1 MGRLNAYYESTI
13 VEFLERSQEAIL
25 GTIMG
30 NDISAETRNLQRNTW
45 KEEIGILKRELLD
58 FDESN
63 GRILF
68 EYTIPRMGKRVD
80 AIVLYQNIVFVL
92 EFKCGS
98 EHYYRADYDQV
109 YDYALDLKN
118 FHEESRHRFI
128 VPILIATEAP
138 HVANEIALKDQ
149 VMRPLKCNDSE
160 LGALIRSVAKGYP
173 QKPFSYDNWID
184 SPYRPTPTIV
194 EAAQALYMNHD
205 VKEITRN
212 DAGAKNITV
221 TTDAVNQII
230 DKSKVEGR
238 KSICFVTGVP
248 GAGKTL
254 VGLNLSTQ
262 RANAKKDEHAVFLS
276 GNYPLVKV
284 LQEALVEN
292 KVNQMERRGLKAK
305 KDDERRAVK
314 AFIQI
319 IHKYRDSFV
328 NNDHVPPEH
337 VVIYDEAQRSWNA
350 EQIIKFMKNKKGIH
364 DFQYSE
370 PEFLISTMDRHSDWA
385 VVVCLIG
392 GGQEIYTGEG
402 GLPEWFH
409 ALKHRFKDWDIYI
422 SDHLKEEYVMD
433 STWEEMIGDLDTIT
447 VEDLHLSVSL
457 RSFRTPDLADFV
469 KAALDIDCE
478 QAKSCYAK
486 IREKYPIRITRNLDR
501 AKTWVREKARGTQR
515 YGLLATSGALR
526 LKPEGIFVKNKIN
539 EAHWFL
545 KGKDDVRS
553 CYAMEDVATEFDV
566 QGLELDYTIVA
577 WDADLRMSHGKW
589 AYKKFK
595 GTEWNNVKKREDQ
608 IYLKNAYR
616 VLLTR
621 ARQGMVLYI
630 PLGSDED
637 ETRKPIFYDETY
649 RFLTS
654 LGIEEI

>member
-13 VEFLERSQEAIL
+13 FEFLERSQEAIL
-25 GTIMG
+25 GAIMG

-45 KEEIGILKRELLD
+45 KEEIAILKRELLD
-58 FDESN
+58 FEDPN

-80 AIVLYQNIVFVL
+80 AIVLYRNIVFVL

-173 QKPFSYDNWID
+173 QKSFSYDNWID

-221 TTDAVNQII
+221 TTDAVNKII

-262 RANAKKDEHAVFLS
+262 RANAKKGEHAVFLS

-292 KVNQMERRGLKAK
+292 KVNQMKSRGLKAT

-350 EQIIKFMKNKKGIH
+350 EQIEKFMKNRKGIN
-364 DFQYSE
+364 DFQHSE

-409 ALKHRFKDWDIYI
+409 ALRHRFKDWDIYI
-422 SDHLKEEYVMD
+422 SDHLKEEYVMG
-433 STWEEMIGDLDTIT
+433 STWEEMIGDLDTTT
-447 VEDLHLSVSL
+447 VDDLHLSVSL

-469 KAALDIDCE
+469 KAMLDIDCE
-478 QAKSCYAK
+478 QAKSCHAK
-486 IREKYPIRITRNLDR
+486 IREKYPICITRDLDR

-526 LKPEGIFVKNKIN
+526 LKP
-539 EAHWFL
+539 
-545 KGKDDVRS
+545 
-553 CYAMEDVATEFDV
+553 
-566 QGLELDYTIVA
+566 
-577 WDADLRMSHGKW
+577 
-589 AYKKFK
+589 
-595 GTEWNNVKKREDQ
+595 
-608 IYLKNAYR
+608 
-616 VLLTR
+616 
-621 ARQGMVLYI
+621 
-630 PLGSDED
+630 
-637 ETRKPIFYDETY
+637 
-649 RFLTS
+649 
-654 LGIEEI
+654 

>member
-1 MGRLNAYYESTI
+1 MRRLNAYYESTI
-13 VEFLERSQEAIL
+13 VEFLERPQEAIL

-45 KEEIGILKRELLD
+45 KEEIVILKRELQD
-58 FDESN
+58 FEESN

-128 VPILIATEAP
+128 VPILIATKAP
-138 HVANEIALKDQ
+138 HVANEIAVKDQ
-149 VMRPLKCNDSE
+149 VMPPLKCNDSE

-173 QKPFSYDNWID
+173 QKPFSYDDWID

-305 KDDERRAVK
+305 KDNERRAVK

-350 EQIIKFMKNKKGIH
+350 EQITKFMKNKKGIH
-364 DFQYSE
+364 DFSYSE
-370 PEFLISTMDRHSDWA
+370 PEFLISTMDRHKDWA

-409 ALKHRFKDWDIYI
+409 ALRHRFKDWDIYI

-501 AKTWVREKARGTQR
+501 AKVWVREKARGTQR

-621 ARQGMVLYI
+621 ARQGMVLYV

>member
-45 KEEIGILKRELLD
+45 KEEIAILKRELKD
-58 FDESN
+58 FEELN

-128 VPILIATEAP
+128 VPILIATKAP

-149 VMRPLKCNDSE
+149 VMRPLKCNESE
-160 LGALIRSVAKGYP
+160 LGALIRSVAKGYT
-173 QKPFSYDNWID
+173 QKPFSYDDWID

-230 DKSKVEGR
+230 DKSKAESR

-276 GNYPLVKV
+276 GNYPLVNV

-350 EQIIKFMKNKKGIH
+350 EQITKFMKNKKGIH
-364 DFQYSE
+364 DFSYSE

-392 GGQEIYTGEG
+392 GGQEIHTGEG

-409 ALKHRFKDWDIYI
+409 ALRHRFKDWDIYI

-433 STWEEMIGDLDTIT
+433 STWEGMVGDLVTTT

-486 IREKYPIRITRNLDR
+486 IREKYPIRITRDLDR
-501 AKTWVREKARGTQR
+501 AKTWVQEKARGTQR

-539 EAHWFL
+539 QAHWFL

-589 AYKKFK
+589 AYKEFI
-595 GTEWNNVKKREDQ
+595 GTKWNNIRKREDQ

-621 ARQGMVLYI
+621 ARQGMVLYV

-637 ETRKPIFYDETY
+637 ETRPTSVYDEIY
-649 RFLTS
+649 DYLTS

>member
-1 MGRLNAYYESTI
+1 MGQLNAYYESTI

-45 KEEIGILKRELLD
+45 KEEIAILKRELKD

-118 FHEESRHRFI
+118 FHEESHQRLI
-128 VPILIATEAP
+128 VPILIATKAP

-149 VMRPLKCNDSE
+149 VMQPLKCNDSE

-173 QKPFSYDNWID
+173 QKPFSYDDWID

-230 DKSKVEGR
+230 DKSKAEDR

-292 KVNQMERRGLKAK
+292 KVNQMKRRGLKAT

-350 EQIIKFMKNKKGIH
+350 ETITKFMKNKKGIH
-364 DFQYSE
+364 DFSYSE

-433 STWEEMIGDLDTIT
+433 STWEGMVGDLVTTT

-457 RSFRTPDLADFV
+457 RSFRTPDLAAFV

-478 QAKSCYAK
+478 QARTCHEK
-486 IREKYPIRITRNLDR
+486 IREKYPIRVTRNLDR
-501 AKTWVREKARGTQR
+501 AKTWVQEKARGTQR

-539 EAHWFL
+539 QAHWFL

-553 CYAMEDVATEFDV
+553 CYALEDVATEFDV

-595 GTEWNNVKKREDQ
+595 GSVWNNIDKREDQ

-621 ARQGMVLYI
+621 ARQGMVLYV

-637 ETRKPIFYDETY
+637 ETRPTSVYDEIY
-649 RFLTS
+649 DYLTS